1 MNISEV
7 KWSNINKEQL
17 KYLFI
22 DKELPDATIA
32 KMFNVGKDQV
42 TYKRKK
48 FNISLKSCWY
58 DAFRVR
64 DKEKVEAINNESKNR
79 VLTQDNLDKIA
90 KAITHYAFRNGPVE
104 DIHANN
110 QLTQDDMK
118 VLNKYMVNCIG
129 GLIQMMLDG
138 EWLKVEALIEAYKCY
153 GSEWDEVDPDIAEI
167 NDIFELMCNVK
178 ENNSY

>member
-1 MNISEV
+1 MNIHEV
-7 KWSNINKEQL
+7 KWSDINKEQL

-32 KMFNVGKDQV
+32 KMFNVEKGQV

-64 DKEKVEAINNESKNR
+64 DKEKFEAINNESKNR
-79 VLTQDNLDKIA
+79 VLMQDNLDKIA

-104 DIHANN
+104 EIHANN
-110 QLTQDDMK
+110 QLTQNDMK
-118 VLNKYMVNCIG
+118 VLNKYMVNRIG
-129 GLIQMMLDG
+129 GLIQMMIDG
-138 EWLKVEALIEAYKCY
+138 EWLKVEALIEAYKYY
-153 GSEWDEVDPDIAEI
+153 GSEWDEVEPDVAEI
-167 NDIFELMCNVK
+167 NDIFEFMCNVK
-178 ENNSY
+178 ENNC